1 MTRVVIVGAGFA
13 GLNAAKVLGSANEV
27 EVTLI
32 DRRNHHLFQPLL
44 YQVAM
49 AGLSPADIAVPIRS
63 ILSQHR
69 NIRVLLGA
77 VESVDLARNTVIAD
91 IGEFPFDYLL
101 LACGSTHSYFGHDAW
116 ATYAPGLKTVEDATE
131 IRRRV
136 LIAFEEAER
145 VSDLSLRER
154 LLTFVVV
161 GGGPTG
167 VELAGAIGEMSRFTL
182 ARDFRSI
189 DAGSPHPAHI
199 LRIPGRQGCARSRT
213 ARGPRLDRKKRDR
226 D

>member
-1 MTRVVIVGAGFA
+1 MTHVVIAGAGFA
-13 GLNAAKVLGSANEV
+13 GLNAAKILGSVNEV
-27 EVTLI
+27 EVTVI

-49 AGLSPADIAVPIRS
+49 AGLSPAEIAAPIRS

-77 VESVDLARNTVIAD
+77 VQSVDLARNIVIAD

-116 ATYAPGLKTVEDATE
+116 SKYAPGLKTLEDATE

-136 LIAFEEAER
+136 LIAF
-145 VSDLSLRER
+145 
-154 LLTFVVV
+154 
-161 GGGPTG
+161 
-167 VELAGAIGEMSRFTL
+167 
-182 ARDFRSI
+182 
-189 DAGSPHPAHI
+189 
-199 LRIPGRQGCARSRT
+199 
-213 ARGPRLDRKKRDR
+213 
-226 D
+226 